1 MYAKHQI
8 KFDKTATLGYVGQII
23 TYIYSTMNAR
33 QNITLIKNDI
43 FLHENNCPGHNIY
56 NVANSHM
63 PLLL

>member
-8 KFDKTATLGYVGQII
+8 KFDETATLGYVGQII

-43 FLHENNCPGHNIY
+43 FLHEK
-56 NVANSHM
+56 SF
-63 PLLL
+63 LRQRF